1 MPSQL
6 VAYNYPFA
14 TSINDLH
21 SQALYATDV
30 MSIRRVTLNYGIRW
44 ERYHN
49 FYPEQTREAG
59 EFSAIFPEKTYPK
72 QDVLTWIDTVP
83 RVGAAWD
90 VMGNGK
96 TVVKGSFGLFGD
108 TMGDLYANA
117 FNPNA
122 AATNTY
128 AWTGPCV
135 TTPFKNNTFN
145 NTSCDVTPDFLAS
158 LPSRTP
164 ISATGGL
171 NSVLSPDL
179 KQNKTYEY
187 TARLERQLIPNVAV
201 SAGYVY
207 HKVDNLYANLQYLR
221 PYETWI
227 PATPAT
233 PFLDHLG
240 NPVTIYTFPASQ
252 VGVGVQRAEGRERP
266 AWPIEYVPQLRGGG
280 HQALLEEMDRVDV
293 VLDDQEPPVDRRRQQ
308 PAESQRRSVP
318 ADPDVGLGSAR
329 ECHLPFALRTLHVRL
344 VSGPVGRA
352 RAADAGVHLAGS
364 PAGLGDVAHG

>member
-1 MPSQL
+1 
-6 VAYNYPFA
+6 
-14 TSINDLH
+14 
-21 SQALYATDV
+21 
-30 MSIRRVTLNYGIRW
+30 
-44 ERYHN
+44 
-49 FYPEQTREAG
+49 
-59 EFSAIFPEKTYPK
+59 
-72 QDVLTWIDTVP
+72 
-83 RVGAAWD
+83 
-90 VMGNGK
+90 MGNGK

-122 AATNTY
+122 SATKTY

-135 TTPFKNNTFN
+135 TTEFQNNTFN
-145 NTSCDVTPDFLAS
+145 NTSCDVTSDFLAS

-221 PYETWI
+221 PYDTWI

-252 VGVGVQRAEGRERP
+252 VGSTFNVLRAANALPGRSNTFHSFEVAATKRYSRRWTGSTSFWTTKNHQWIG
-266 AWPIEYVPQLRGGG
+266 AGNNPQSP
-280 HQALLEEMDRVDV
+280 E
-293 VLDDQEPPVDRRRQQ
+293 
-308 PAESQRRSVP
+308 RRSVP
-318 ADPDVGLGSAR
+318 PDRDVGLGSAR
-329 ECHLPFALRTLHVRL
+329 ECHLPFALGTVHVRL
-344 VSGPVGRA
+344 VSSPVGRA
-352 RAADAGVHLAGS
+352 RAADAGVHFACA
-364 PAGLGDVAHG
+364 PAGLGDVAHGRVRRPASAVDSDREPQGGEEHRAGASRKLELTFQVFNALNSSGITAANYLTGTQFGQVTDITSARVARIGAGFSF